1 MTREEVE
8 ALTMSPREVIGMR
21 LDCDGKKLGVLL
33 FETMK
38 PGIFSSTLKDSL
50 EQASEVRTLRA
61 LMFAVAGTPDKVME

>member
-1 MTREEVE
+1 
-8 ALTMSPREVIGMR
+8 MR
-21 LDCDGKKLGVLL
+21 LDHDGKKLGVLL

-61 LMFAVAGTPDKVME
+61 LMLAVAGTPDKVME